1 MRCCMVLAQSSE
13 FREQHMTDG
22 NSPGDSRHHALMKL
36 QCGRQEGHRC
46 LTLRHRSVA
55 ERSRGLC

>member
-1 MRCCMVLAQSSE
+1 MRSCMLLAQSSE
-13 FREQHMTDG
+13 CQEQHMTTG
-22 NSPGDSRHHALMKL
+22 SSPGDSRHHALLKL
-36 QCGRQEGHRC
+36 QCCRQGHKC